1 MLTTQGSRR
10 HPKIRSFG
18 LSWSCGVP
26 RRTEMVYRVCASV
39 GAQSGWKSANT
50 TCAAK
55 RAPGRFGTPEEN
67 WRQLNGR
74 RTKSR
79 PAAAT
84 LGTSR
89 TTLDP
94 HPLLSPMLPLLV
106 SEVKREPFV
115 KTQCE
120 RARPSPASPS
130 VFVDARW
137 LSSWSRTEIV
147 ASPIAPANYTLSQWN
162 WRPRR
167 TRLRP
172 AGGGPSSEV
181 GTGP

>member
-1 MLTTQGSRR
+1 MRFSWCAIWLEEREHDLRR
-10 HPKIRSFG
+10 QARA
-18 LSWSCGVP
+18 WSI
-26 RRTEMVYRVCASV
+26 
-39 GAQSGWKSANT
+39 
-50 TCAAK
+50 
-55 RAPGRFGTPEEN
+55 GTPEEN
-67 WRQLNGR
+67 SRQLNGR

-94 HPLLSPMLPLLV
+94 HPLLSPMLPLPV

-130 VFVDARW
+130 VFVDRQMAELMVENRDRGEPDSAGE
-137 LSSWSRTEIV
+137 LYVEPVELET
-147 ASPIAPANYTLSQWN
+147 SPN
-162 WRPRR
+162 
-167 TRLRP
+167 
-172 AGGGPSSEV
+172 
-181 GTGP
+181 

>member
-1 MLTTQGSRR
+1 MRFSWCAIWLEEREPDLRR
-10 HPKIRSFG
+10 QARA
-18 LSWSCGVP
+18 WSI
-26 RRTEMVYRVCASV
+26 
-39 GAQSGWKSANT
+39 
-50 TCAAK
+50 
-55 RAPGRFGTPEEN
+55 GTPEEN

-115 KTQCE
+115 KTQWE
-120 RARPSPASPS
+120 RTRPSPASS
-130 VFVDARW
+130 SFFVDRQMAE
-137 LSSWSRTEIV
+137 LMVES
-147 ASPIAPANYTLSQWN
+147 
-162 WRPRR
+162 
-167 TRLRP
+167 
-172 AGGGPSSEV
+172 
-181 GTGP
+181 